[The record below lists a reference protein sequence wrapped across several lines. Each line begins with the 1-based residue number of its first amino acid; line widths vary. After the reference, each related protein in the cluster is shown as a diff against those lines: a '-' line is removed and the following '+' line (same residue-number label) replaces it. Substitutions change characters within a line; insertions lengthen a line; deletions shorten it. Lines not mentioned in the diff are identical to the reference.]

1 MGDSPAPLLRA
12 PQVIRPLDSQSEGSE
27 SFDPSPY
34 ITDLFSCTIRRLKA
48 ADIDQE
54 VKERAI
60 SCMGQIICNLG
71 NDAECLFALQLPVG
85 FSHSTPPF
93 LPPQAT
99 ASPLNCL
106 ARS

>member
-1 MGDSPAPLLRA
+1 MPGSPSCPLL
-12 PQVIRPLDSQSEGSE
+12 PPLFQVIRPLDSQPEGSD

-34 ITDLFSCTIRRLKA
+34 INDLFTCTIRRLKA

-71 NDAECLFALQLPVG
+71 KAPPRLLLF
-85 FSHSTPPF
+85 
-93 LPPQAT
+93 
-99 ASPLNCL
+99 
-106 ARS
+106 

>member
-1 MGDSPAPLLRA
+1 MSPTPPPPVAILPLCSLF
-12 PQVIRPLDSQSEGSE
+12 QVIRPLDSQPEAAD

-34 ITDLFSCTIRRLKA
+34 INDLFTCTIKRLKA

-71 NDAECLFALQLPVG
+71 KRRRLRRR
-85 FSHSTPPF
+85 F
-93 LPPQAT
+93 L
-99 ASPLNCL
+99 LV
-106 ARS
+106 